1 MRLSPTS
8 QVLGG
13 KCQGPRGALGGQ
25 AGSIL
30 LFPGEGWGGGL
41 RQQGPQDILGDLN
54 PGGQTS
60 DLWDCKRINLY
71 VLSHQLGHLLLQP
84 KETDTP
90 SIHPS
95 THPPSLWEGTQLSKL
110 PDSQS
115 PMPRTLSHLS
125 AANIGLRAPPGR
137 SWSCSI
143 DTQMLTQCLA
153 NRRCSEVF
161 LGGERGGKMG
171 PGAVLPGRAGCPGG
185 REQQWQVVARG
196 NCRYRWPTGA
206 AVRRCSHGLQTPVLR
221 SPTAAHGGG

>member
-71 VLSHQLGHLLLQP
+71 
-84 KETDTP
+84 
-90 SIHPS
+90 
-95 THPPSLWEGTQLSKL
+95 
-110 PDSQS
+110 
-115 PMPRTLSHLS
+115 M
-125 AANIGLRAPPGR
+125 
-137 SWSCSI
+137 
-143 DTQMLTQCLA
+143 
-153 NRRCSEVF
+153 F
-161 LGGERGGKMG
+161 
-171 PGAVLPGRAGCPGG
+171 
-185 REQQWQVVARG
+185 
-196 NCRYRWPTGA
+196 
-206 AVRRCSHGLQTPVLR
+206 
-221 SPTAAHGGG
+221 